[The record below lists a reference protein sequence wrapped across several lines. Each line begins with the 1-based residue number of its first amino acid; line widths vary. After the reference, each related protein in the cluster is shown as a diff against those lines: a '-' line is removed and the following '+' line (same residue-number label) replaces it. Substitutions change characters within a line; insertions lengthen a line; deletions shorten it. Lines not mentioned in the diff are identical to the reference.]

1 MTVLFWKKKWRKHM
15 KFKLDLYQTEK
26 DLEKESNF
34 EKTCTVSVSNSFPKF
49 RLQLPSG
56 YGGLCDENKNTLT
69 YTPEDMYMAA
79 ITGCFFT
86 TFSVVSQNSNLQYE
100 SMTISS
106 NGIIDVVDDVK
117 MMAKIT
123 QNIILTLPK
132 GMEKSEKKALKVL
145 EIAEKRCPLA
155 NSVKTIIKNTY
166 TINFSNS

>member
-1 MTVLFWKKKWRKHM
+1 ME
-15 KFKLDLYQTEK
+15 FKLDLFQTEK
-26 DLEKESNF
+26 DIEKESNF
-34 EKTCTVSVSNSFPKF
+34 EKTCTVSVSNSLPKF
-49 RLQLPSG
+49 RLQLPPD
-56 YGGLCDENKNTLT
+56 YGGLMDENKNNLI

-79 ITGCFFT
+79 VTGCFFT

-117 MMAKIT
+117 MMAEIT
-123 QNIILTLPK
+123 QNIVLTLPK
-132 GMEKSEKKALKVL
+132 GMERNEGKAMKVL

-155 NSVKTIIKNTY
+155 NSVKTIIKNKY